1 MKKNSAKRVISILL
15 VIVTILTVSCFSS
28 VISSAASYNCTN
40 ERLQYYIN
48 KYEGAYWNSTY
59 HGAYK
64 CKGFADMMFNEIYG
78 TGPIGGYNDGY
89 HYYLPDHYGAVE
101 VARTSKAS
109 YKDVYDMMHL
119 AKSGNYVQWSRGYSQ
134 HSAIFISC
142 DEKGFYLFD
151 CNYIASNICGTHYVT
166 YEKIAKTNYGIS
178 IYASV
183 TDPLPVTWKSE
194 KTTAEAE
201 KTTKKVEKTTT
212 KPTETTTIEETTAA
226 QIAQTQTFD
235 INDYDDTL
243 KLGFF
248 ETYELELGDSV
259 KSFKSSDSS
268 VATVSDDGVISS
280 VSAGSTVITAV
291 FKDGTKLDF
300 DVNVSH
306 LSYKLIIDVLFS
318 GFELHES
325 IKNAVY

>member
-1 MKKNSAKRVISILL
+1 MEKNFAKRLASLFVIIAI
-15 VIVTILTVSCFSS
+15 IVSVSCVCS
-28 VISSAASYNCTN
+28 VTSTAASYNCTN
-40 ERLQYYIN
+40 ERLQYFID
-48 KYEGAYWNSTY
+48 KYEGAYWNSSY

-109 YKDVYDMMHL
+109 YQDVYDMMHL
-119 AKSGNYVQWSRGYSQ
+119 AKTGNYVQWSRGYSQ

-142 DEKGFYLFD
+142 DEEGFYLFD
-151 CNYIASNICGTHYVT
+151 CNYIASNTCGTHYVT
-166 YEKIAKTNYGIS
+166 YEKIARTNYGIS

-183 TDPLPVTWKSE
+183 KDPLPVKWKSE
-194 KTTAEAE
+194 SEKKATKAETTTKKPVEETTTAE
-201 KTTKKVEKTTT
+201 
-212 KPTETTTIEETTAA
+212 ETTTSPAPVAKE
-226 QIAQTQTFD
+226 QK
-235 INDYDDTL
+235 INTNQDD
-243 KLGFF
+243 KVRLGFF
-248 ETYELELGDSV
+248 ETYKLELDGAV
-259 KSFKSSDSS
+259 KSYKSSDEKI
-268 VATVSDDGVISS
+268 ATVSEDGTISA
-280 VSAGSTVITAV
+280 VSAGSAVVTAV
-291 FKDGTKLDF
+291 LNDGTTLDF

-325 IKNAVY
+325 IANAVY

>member
-1 MKKNSAKRVISILL
+1 MKKNFAKRLASLFVIIAI
-15 VIVTILTVSCFSS
+15 IVSVSCVCS
-28 VISSAASYNCTN
+28 VTSTAASYNCTN
-40 ERLQYYIN
+40 ERLQYFID
-48 KYEGAYWNSTY
+48 KYEGAYWNSSY

-109 YKDVYDMMHL
+109 YQDVYDMMHL

-142 DEKGFYLFD
+142 DEEGFYLFD
-151 CNYIASNICGTHYVT
+151 CNYIASNTCGTHYVT
-166 YEKIAKTNYGIS
+166 YEKIARTNYGIS

-183 TDPLPVTWKSE
+183 KEPLPVTWKSE
-194 KTTAEAE
+194 K
-201 KTTKKVEKTTT
+201 KTTKAETTT
-212 KPTETTTIEETTAA
+212 KKPVEETTTAAETTTAPA
-226 QIAQTQTFD
+226 PVVKEQK
-235 INDYDDTL
+235 INTNQDD
-243 KLGFF
+243 KVRLGFF
-248 ETYELELGDSV
+248 ETYKLELDGAV
-259 KSFKSSDSS
+259 KSYKSSDEKI
-268 VATVSDDGVISS
+268 ATVSEDGTISA
-280 VSAGSTVITAV
+280 VSAGSAVVTATL
-291 FKDGTKLDF
+291 KDGTTLDF

-325 IKNAVY
+325 IANAVY